1 MKPRPAL
8 DYSSKIGTPCA
19 VVRAVC
25 TTVVGLALISPA
37 ASLGA
42 AAAIYRCLDKKQ
54 AVLYTDEP
62 CKDGQ
67 VIDVRAG
74 DADPAALA
82 RLDRERDALSQSAT
96 QRIADERRNAAQRD
110 LAATYARP
118 AENNIDNYRPTD
130 VSYSD
135 GVGYW
140 YPPFVPDRPRPRPPR
155 PVGPPRFGPQPQPI
169 VFPR

>member
-8 DYSSKIGTPCA
+8 NYSSKVTTLRALARTVCAA
-19 VVRAVC
+19 VVGFV
-25 TTVVGLALISPA
+25 LLSPA
-37 ASLGA
+37 ATLSG
-42 AAAIYRCLDKKQ
+42 AAIYRCLDKKQ

-74 DADPAALA
+74 EADPAALA
-82 RLDRERDALSQSAT
+82 RLDRERDALNQSAA

-118 AENNIDNYRPTD
+118 AENNIEDYRPTD
-130 VSYSD
+130 VSYAD
-135 GVGYW
+135 GMGYW
-140 YPPFVPDRPRPRPPR
+140 YPPFVPDHRPRPRPPR
-155 PVGPPRFGPQPQPI
+155 PVGPPRFAPQPQPI

>member
-1 MKPRPAL
+1 MKSSPAL
-8 DYSSKIGTPCA
+8 NDSSTISTPRA
-19 VVRAVC
+19 LARAVC
-25 TTVVGLALISPA
+25 AIVVGLALISPA

-74 DADPAALA
+74 EADPAALA
-82 RLDRERDALSQSAT
+82 RLDRERDALSQSAA
-96 QRIADERRNAAQRD
+96 QRIAEERRNAAQRD

-118 AENNIDNYRPTD
+118 AENNNDYRSTD

-155 PVGPPRFGPQPQPI
+155 PVVPPRFGPQPQPI

>member
-1 MKPRPAL
+1 M
-8 DYSSKIGTPCA
+8 
-19 VVRAVC
+19 
-25 TTVVGLALISPA
+25 VGLALISPA

-74 DADPAALA
+74 EADPAALA

-118 AENNIDNYRPTD
+118 AENNIDNYRRPTCHIATAWATGIRLSCQTVLGHGRRD
-130 VSYSD
+130 RSCLHVSAHNHSPSFFRASYKHAA
-135 GVGYW
+135 
-140 YPPFVPDRPRPRPPR
+140 PR
-155 PVGPPRFGPQPQPI
+155 
-169 VFPR
+169 

>member
-1 MKPRPAL
+1 MKSGLAL
-8 DYSSKIGTPCA
+8 NDSSKISTPRTFA
-19 VVRAVC
+19 KAVC
-25 TTVVGLALISPA
+25 ATVVGLALLSPA
-37 ASLGA
+37 ASLNA

-67 VIDVRAG
+67 VVDVRAG
-74 DADPAALA
+74 EADPAALA
-82 RLDRERDALSQSAT
+82 RLDRERDALNQSAA

-110 LAATYARP
+110 LAATYTRP
-118 AENNIDNYRPTD
+118 AENNIDNYRSTD

-155 PVGPPRFGPQPQPI
+155 PVVPPRFGPQPQPI